1 MSCVIISFVVLL
13 LGMFSVSC
21 LAETENVANELHRLE
36 QKHNVT
42 IQLPSYLN
50 EEECYDELE
59 RIDTFLTSNPLV
71 IRVMI
76 ESVSTAVN
84 DAVENEKT
92 EGVEPRK
99 PVTVTK
105 SGTASVWCGIPSIGF
120 GYIKTPF
127 TVKYTAS
134 GGLYTINS
142 CTLMPSYG
150 DGWTWGQFIFYD
162 NWWDSDD
169 GFTLEVNAR
178 GQLSYSIGV
187 STILTDLQTFLD
199 TIDLV
204 TL

>member
-84 DAVENEKT
+84 DAVENEKA

-105 SGTASVWCGIPSIGF
+105 SGTASV
-120 GYIKTPF
+120 
-127 TVKYTAS
+127 
-134 GGLYTINS
+134 
-142 CTLMPSYG
+142 
-150 DGWTWGQFIFYD
+150 
-162 NWWDSDD
+162 
-169 GFTLEVNAR
+169 EVNAR